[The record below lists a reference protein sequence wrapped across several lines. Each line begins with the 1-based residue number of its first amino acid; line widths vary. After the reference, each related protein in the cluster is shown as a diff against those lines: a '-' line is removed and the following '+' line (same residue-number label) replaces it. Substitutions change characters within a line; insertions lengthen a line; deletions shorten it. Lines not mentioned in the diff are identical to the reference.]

1 MLEIIV
7 VLMTIGLLS
16 AVAISKIDS
25 PQSYSA
31 LAEADILKMHL
42 RYAQIRALGDNVSW
56 SISFSGN
63 TYTLQ
68 QGGSTPYNLPNENS
82 PTHQAQRDD
91 TTFSGGPVAYDEW
104 GSPGTQD
111 INIAISQGGET
122 VRTVTVTKN
131 TGFIP

>member
-42 RYAQIRALGDNVSW
+42 RYAQIRALGDNTSW
-56 SISFSGN
+56 GLSFSGN

-68 QGGSTPYNLPNENS
+68 QGGSPSPYNLPNEDG
-82 PTHQAQRDD
+82 PTHRAQRDEI
-91 TTFSGGPVAYDEW
+91 TFSGGPVTFDEW

-111 INIAISQGGET
+111 IQITISGGG
-122 VRTVTVTKN
+122 TVTVTKN

>member
-42 RYAQIRALGDNVSW
+42 RYAQIRALGDNESW
-56 SISFSGN
+56 RISFSGN

-68 QGGSTPYNLPNENS
+68 RGESTAYNLPSEDS
-82 PTHQAQRDD
+82 PTHRSQRDEI
-91 TTFSGGPVAYDEW
+91 TYSGGPVVFDEW
-104 GSPGTQD
+104 GSPGSE
-111 INIAISQGGET
+111 NIQVTISHGGG
-122 VRTVTVTKN
+122 TVTVTKN

>member
-42 RYAQIRALGDNVSW
+42 RYAQIRALGDNASW
-56 SISFSGN
+56 GLSFSGN
-63 TYTLQ
+63 TYTLRRNGIQ
-68 QGGSTPYNLPNENS
+68 ADYNLPNEDS
-82 PTHQAQRDD
+82 PTHRAQRDEI
-91 TTFSGGPVAYDEW
+91 TFSGGPVVYDEW

-111 INIAISQGGET
+111 IQITISPGGG
-122 VRTVTVTKN
+122 TVTITKN